1 MIYDREKQVA
11 IAATTLAAKLCE
23 HVRSSQQPS
32 TIEKP
37 DQSPVTIAD
46 FGAQAIIC
54 RALAAAFPYDPIVG
68 EEDATLL
75 RQPEMSEQLAL
86 ITRYVQV
93 QIPEAHPNA
102 VADWIDRGNGQ
113 VSSRYWTLDPI
124 DGTKGFL
131 RGDQY
136 AIALAL
142 IENGEVKLG
151 VLGCP
156 ALSVEGAAAGG
167 LFVAVRGAG
176 TTLTSLRS
184 GHSKPI
190 QVARSN
196 AEGVLRLT
204 ESIEAGHGNLS
215 RQREVAVAIGLTAAP
230 VQMDSQA
237 KYGVVARGE
246 AALYLRLPRVQTP
259 DYRENIWDH
268 AAGAIVVEEAGG
280 RVTDIHGHALDFTAG
295 SKLIHNR
302 GIVASNGTLHDAV
315 LAELNQRLST
325 PF

>member
-1 MIYDREKQVA
+1 MPYDRETQVA
-11 IAATTLAAKLCE
+11 IAATTLAAKLCQQ
-23 HVRSSQQPS
+23 VRHSRNPAA
-32 TIEKP
+32 IEKL
-37 DQSPVTIAD
+37 DHSPVTIAD
-46 FGAQAIIC
+46 FGAQAIVC
-54 RALAAAFPYDPIVG
+54 QALAAAFPEDLIVG

-75 RQPEMSEQLAL
+75 RQPAMAEQLAL
-86 ITRYVQV
+86 VTRYVQA
-93 QIPEAHPNA
+93 QIPAATSEE
-102 VADWIDRGNGQ
+102 VANWIDRGNGQ
-113 VSSRYWTLDPI
+113 VGRRYWTLDPI

-142 IENGEVKLG
+142 VEDGDVKVG
-151 VLGCP
+151 VMACP
-156 ALSVEGAAAGG
+156 ALPVAGAAPGA

-176 TTLTSLRS
+176 TIQIALESGQSESVQVVRS
-184 GHSKPI
+184 S
-190 QVARSN
+190 

-215 RQREVAVAIGLTAAP
+215 RQRQVAEAISLTATP

-246 AALYLRLPRVQTP
+246 AALYLRLPRIQTP

-280 RVTDIHGHALDFTAG
+280 KVTDIHGQPLDFTAG

-302 GIVASNGTLHDAV
+302 GIVASNGTLHAAV
-315 LAELNQRLST
+315 LAQLKADQ
-325 PF
+325 F